1 MVHFFCQLH
10 YHFRQPSTEVAF
22 ANSCDDKWFFV
33 LTGSGMAVAEP
44 GHQNQL
50 TEVYEMKNARTFL
63 FVVLLG
69 SIAATR
75 PVLAADGAAA
85 NREVMPLAGY
95 CHLKLPAI
103 QARSLATDDPIPKD
117 ASSGDIIDY

>member
-1 MVHFFCQLH
+1 
-10 YHFRQPSTEVAF
+10 
-22 ANSCDDKWFFV
+22 
-33 LTGSGMAVAEP
+33 MAVAEP

-69 SIAATR
+69 SIAATS

-117 ASSGDIIDY
+117 ASSGDIIDYYGPCDKNAVEEGQVQRQRRDYNHNWILNQSDRF